1 MVAAAATLSAD
12 RGPMGS
18 SRASFLDLRAARD
31 SLLRFERVQLH
42 FGDKHIIKDATFSVA
57 KNERLGLVGPNGAGK
72 TSHLKMILGE
82 VQPVA
87 GRIELQPPDANII
100 CLKQDFVDSLDQ
112 NRTLIEELKSVFSG
126 YYNALS
132 RQRDLTAKIAAFDGA
147 SDQAG
152 LITLLDEMR
161 ELGEIIESFDGAKV
175 ESSIKKVGSLMGFAA
190 SDGYNKVGIFSGGWK
205 MRIGLAKIF
214 LTNPDILLLDEP
226 TNHLD
231 VNSVLWL
238 EKFLTTQSIPMIIV
252 SHDREFLNQVC
263 TKIVE
268 IEDGVDIV
276 YHGNYSRYIVQRKE
290 RLRVWRDKYESQLK
304 HIAQEEK
311 FIKAGK
317 SSPNPDIVQQ
327 AKNKERKLEKLRE
340 SEDWVKPPPKA
351 VSFRFLFPPPPR
363 CTAAHLIEVEDLVH
377 GYMSGVL
384 SDPTRGTEGS
394 DTHLLFDNIS
404 FAVNRGDRIGLVGP
418 NGVGKTTLMRIMA
431 GMELPST
438 HGHVELGS
446 ANVKI
451 GYYQQGVADS
461 LDSDSSIFDAVV
473 ECMEHQTHECLVEA
487 RQLLAHFRFKGAEV
501 DKKIRDLSGGEKAR
515 VALCRMMMSPANLL
529 LLDEPTNHL
538 DVDSKEVLEEAL
550 ARFSGT
556 IVLIS
561 HDRFFMS
568 RIAQKILAIE
578 NKKVVVHE
586 HDYRTYLQA
595 TMDES
600 TLHSIADARFSG
612 LGDRYFLGNA
622 PPPRPDAAG
631 TEGAERTK
639 RFGGAGRS
647 GNTNKGVK
655 NANRFVR

>member
-1 MVAAAATLSAD
+1 
-12 RGPMGS
+12 MGS
-18 SRASFLDLRAARD
+18 SRASFLDTRAARD
-31 SLLRFERVQLH
+31 SLLRFEEVKLH
-42 FGDKHIIKDATFSVA
+42 FGDKHILKDASFSVA

-87 GRIELQPPDANII
+87 GRIELQPPDANIV
-100 CLKQDFVDSLDQ
+100 CLKQDFVDSLDE
-112 NRTLIEELKSVFSG
+112 NRTLMEELKSVFSG
-126 YYNALS
+126 YYGALS
-132 RQRDLTAKIAAFDGA
+132 RQTDLTVKIASFDGA
-147 SDQAG
+147 VDQAG
-152 LITLLDEMR
+152 LLPLLDEMR
-161 ELGEIIESFDGAKV
+161 KLGETIESYDGAKI
-175 ESSIKKVGSLMGFAA
+175 ESTISKVASLMGFAN
-190 SDGYNKVGIFSGGWK
+190 SDGDNKVGIFSGGWK

-238 EKFLTTQSIPMIIV
+238 EKFLTTQSVPMIIV

-268 IEDGVDIV
+268 IEDGVDVV
-276 YHGNYSRYIVQRKE
+276 YHGNYSKYISEKQE

-304 HIAQEEK
+304 YVAQEEK

-327 AKNKERKLEKLRE
+327 AKNKERKLEKLKE
-340 SEDWVKPPPKA
+340 SEEWVKPPPKA

-377 GYMSGVL
+377 GYSNGVIPDHGHGL
-384 SDPTRGTEGS
+384 DG
-394 DTHLLFDNIS
+394 DQIHMLFDNVS
-404 FAVNRGDRIGLVGP
+404 FAINRGDRIGLVGP
-418 NGVGKTTLMRIMA
+418 NGVGKTTLMRIMT
-431 GMELPST
+431 GLELPSIS
-438 HGHVELGS
+438 GRVELGS
-446 ANVKI
+446 ENVKI

-461 LDSDSSIFDAVV
+461 LDPESSIFDAVV
-473 ECMEHQTHECLVEA
+473 ECMEHQTHESLVEA

-515 VALCRMMMSPANLL
+515 VALCRMMMSPSNVL

-538 DVDSKEVLEEAL
+538 DVTSKEVLEEAL

-568 RIAQKILAIE
+568 RIAQKIFAIE
-578 NKKVVVHE
+578 NKKVVIHD

-595 TMDES
+595 TMDEG
-600 TLHSIADARFSG
+600 TLHSVADARFSG

-631 TEGAERTK
+631 SDEAERTK

-647 GNTNKGVK
+647 GNANKGVK
-655 NANRFVR
+655 NANRFIR